1 MHPGQIEDLSDEGIV
16 AVQSHAELARYI
28 GQPQNRNTVIMPM
41 PGVQNATH
49 DVLPAIQLI
58 ASEGKATI
66 LVDALGL
73 GDSVARTLELP
84 NGPGM
89 HELVAGDVNFED
101 AVRRAPDTSLQYI
114 SGNLGRSSSQ
124 SMRSARFAEMA
135 AALDAAYDN
144 VIYLAGPDESIAI
157 LVNADSFNPTLVLL
171 TAPEVSVEESL
182 WQADQIF
189 GEKVDQP
196 PLIVLADI
204 AQKSR
209 TGLPARFGRRLGI
222 G

>member
-1 MHPGQIEDLSDEGIV
+1 MVPPFLTS
-16 AVQSHAELARYI
+16 
-28 GQPQNRNTVIMPM
+28 
-41 PGVQNATH
+41 
-49 DVLPAIQLI
+49 
-58 ASEGKATI
+58 I
-66 LVDALGL
+66 LL
-73 GDSVARTLELP
+73 T
-84 NGPGM
+84 
-89 HELVAGDVNFED
+89 
-101 AVRRAPDTSLQYI
+101 
-114 SGNLGRSSSQ
+114 
-124 SMRSARFAEMA
+124 A